1 MNLFTRLLVL
11 VLVLVLVDDDDD
23 DDDDDSAVPAARFN
37 NMFSPE
43 LLYIIFE
50 KQQWISY
57 FFLQYHFLGLGR
69 L

>member
-43 LLYIIFE
+43 LCFSLFSK
-50 KQQWISY
+50 KQ
-57 FFLQYHFLGLGR
+57 R
-69 L
+69 